1 VQFKIKDTVEVAIH
15 SVQSQLLNQPM
26 QLQQENCTN
35 CPNNQ
40 SSLVI
45 QATTD
50 AKVVGK
56 MLLQLILS
64 RLAQF
69 F

>member
-50 AKVVGK
+50 AQVVGK
-56 MLLQLILS
+56 MWLQPILLL
-64 RLAQF
+64 LARF